1 MIDPK
6 KENRI
11 IFICWLAYAVAYV
24 GRLNFTASIVAI
36 ISDLGIEKP
45 EAGLVGSFFFFAYG
59 VGQLVN
65 GILSKKYNSRI
76 MVFFALVTSA
86 VLNILMPF
94 SGNISVMKYLWLAN
108 GAVQSILWST
118 LVKTL
123 SEYVSE
129 KKMPTAIMVM
139 STPNTFGTF
148 AVYGL
153 SALFVK
159 YFNWKYSFFTASA
172 LLIITAFIWFAAYG
186 SENPPV
192 IFEKHEENNGDSR
205 NSKKTFIAVMCAIAL
220 AGIANG
226 FIKDGVNTWVPSLL
240 YEEFKLSQSFS
251 ILLTLLLPLVATLSA
266 GVIKKIHDKI
276 ESHNVMNQILFA
288 VSAILCGGIIFM
300 LKAHNIVIIMILFM
314 AVSALMAM
322 INNVITSMFPLDR
335 RAVISSGF
343 AAGLLNTFCYIGST
357 ISTYSLGVAAQKGG
371 WNLVFVIMVAVS
383 ISGFI
388 VSLAGTLSDKA
399 GKQKS
404 HGKAI

>member
-1 MIDPK
+1 MIDAK
-6 KENRI
+6 KENKI

-65 GILSKKYNSRI
+65 GVLSKRYNSRI

-108 GAVQSILWST
+108 GAVQSILWCT
-118 LVKTL
+118 LIKTI
-123 SEYVSE
+123 SEYVSTA
-129 KKMPTAIMVM
+129 KMPTAIMVM

-159 YFNWKYSFFTASA
+159 FFNWKYTFFTAAA
-172 LLIITAFIWFAAYG
+172 LLLMTAFIWFILYG
-186 SENPPV
+186 NDKPAIVFDKSDE
-192 IFEKHEENNGDSR
+192 IKESGKAG
-205 NSKKTFIAVMCAIAL
+205 KMAFIAVMATIAA

-226 FIKDGVNTWVPSLL
+226 FIKDGINTWVPSLL

-276 ESHNVMNQILFA
+276 ESHIVMNLILFA
-288 VSAILCGGIIFM
+288 VSAVMCAGIIVI
-300 LKAHNIVIIMILFM
+300 LRIHSIVVIMVLFM
-314 AVSALMAM
+314 AVSAIMAM

-335 RAVISSGF
+335 RALISSGF
-343 AAGLLNTFCYIGST
+343 AAGLLNTFCYVGST

-371 WNLVFVIMVAVS
+371 WNLVFIIMAGVS
-383 ISGFI
+383 AAGLVF
-388 VSLAGTLSDKA
+388 SLAGSLFDRR
-399 GKQKS
+399 GKEKT
-404 HGKAI
+404 AA